1 VQRACILRELD
12 KHDQGIKISFDGLQ
26 CSVGGA
32 MKSTNVELSTIL
44 DRIIDKAADN
54 LRIAK
59 ILVQLG
65 LDPDH
70 ITYDAIFNRL
80 FEIFLANITIANI
93 CALVGAIFFVATL
106 LTRTMVPLRVS
117 NMISNVFF
125 MAFGALAGDIRT
137 FLVFL
142 LLLPINAIRLR
153 QMLNLVKRARNAVR
167 GERSME
173 WLKPFMTQRKYRQG
187 DVLCRKGDAANEM
200 FLTVNGKFL
209 VAEFGIELPPGS
221 PVGEL
226 GFLTPNNQ
234 RTATVECTEAAQVLT
249 ITYERLL
256 ELYFQNPQFGYY
268 FLVLTSQRLLQNIA
282 RAESISEQNKMEI
295 ARLEGIIEQSK
306 IKQQAGSLSTMP

>member
-1 VQRACILRELD
+1 MN
-12 KHDQGIKISFDGLQ
+12 S
-26 CSVGGA
+26 S
-32 MKSTNVELSTIL
+32 NVELSTIL
-44 DRIIDKAADN
+44 DRILDTAADN

-65 LDPDH
+65 LDPDN
-70 ITYDAIFNRL
+70 ITFDAIFNRL
-80 FEIFLANITIANI
+80 LEIFLANITIANI

-125 MAFGALAGDIRT
+125 MAFGALAGDIRA

-153 QMLNLVKRARNAVR
+153 QMLNLVKKARNAVR
-167 GERSME
+167 GSTSME

-187 DVLCRKGDAANEM
+187 DVLCKKGEPANEM
-200 FLTVNGKFL
+200 FLTVSGKFL
-209 VAEFGIELPPGS
+209 ITEFGIELPPGS
-221 PVGEL
+221 PVGEI

-282 RAESISEQNKMEI
+282 RAERTIEQNKMEI
-295 ARLEGIIEQSK
+295 ARLEGVLAQSR
-306 IKQQAGSLSTMP
+306 ITQQSESVRTTP

>member
-1 VQRACILRELD
+1 MF
-12 KHDQGIKISFDGLQ
+12 S
-26 CSVGGA
+26 GA
-32 MKSTNVELSTIL
+32 AMNSSNVELSTIL
-44 DRIIDKAADN
+44 DRILDTAADN

-65 LDPDH
+65 LDPDN
-70 ITYDAIFNRL
+70 ITFDAIFNRL
-80 FEIFLANITIANI
+80 LEIFLANITIANI

-125 MAFGALAGDIRT
+125 MAFGALAGDIRA

-153 QMLNLVKRARNAVR
+153 QMLNLVKKARNAVR
-167 GERSME
+167 GSTSME

-187 DVLCRKGDAANEM
+187 DVLCKKGEPANEM
-200 FLTVNGKFL
+200 FLTVSGKFL
-209 VAEFGIELPPGS
+209 ITEFGIELPPGS
-221 PVGEL
+221 PVGEI

-282 RAESISEQNKMEI
+282 RAERTIEQNKMEI
-295 ARLEGIIEQSK
+295 ARLEGVLAQSR
-306 IKQQAGSLSTMP
+306 ITQQSESVRTTP